1 MAASHD
7 ASQREANTTSNAT
20 QTNIAASE
28 ASQTVA
34 QVTSGR
40 GNKVIGAGAN
50 SGNVSAGRD
59 LTVNSLDPATI
70 AGAFGLTTDVVNQL
84 AALAGGYVD
93 NATDLSEHSQAMVSE
108 AFDRFGSDLSA
119 VTAKQIDANTPGSGN
134 DKIIITAVIVGGVIA
149 AATLFRPRK

>member
-7 ASQREANTTSNAT
+7 ASQREANTTSTAT
-20 QTNIAASE
+20 QNNLAASE
-28 ASQTVA
+28 NSALQA
-34 QVTSGR
+34 QVTTGR

-59 LTVNSLDPATI
+59 LTLNSLDPATI
-70 AGAFGLTTDVVNQL
+70 AGAFGLTTDVVEQL
-84 AALAGGYVD
+84 AALAGGYVN
-93 NATDLSEHSQAMVSE
+93 NATDLSEHSTAMVSE

-134 DKIIITAVIVGGVIA
+134 DKIILAAVFVGGAIA
-149 AATLFRPRK
+149 VATLFRSSK